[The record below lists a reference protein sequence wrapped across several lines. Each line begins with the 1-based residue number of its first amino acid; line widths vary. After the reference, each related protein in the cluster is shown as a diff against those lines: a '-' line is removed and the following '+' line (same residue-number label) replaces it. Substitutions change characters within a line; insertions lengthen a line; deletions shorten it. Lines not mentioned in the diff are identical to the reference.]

1 MDQWMGDGSMAL
13 IETATRLYVFPA
25 VASTLTPITLGGKNK
40 IISKPT
46 GEKLLGDILPP
57 TRRPEQSP

>member
-1 MDQWMGDGSMAL
+1 MGDGSMAL
-13 IETATRLYVFPA
+13 IETATRLYVFTA

-57 TRRPEQSP
+57 TRRPE